1 MHLLIPHHIFIPG
14 THAEGGTSALD
25 SLPTQPVSFAK
36 ECIAFVPARNKSG
49 AIGPVNIDTTL
60 SGDMNGGST
69 RASITKNIKKE
80 RRLHGG
86 RTLTMTELDVP
97 KSNIGKC
104 AGAERSGRTR
114 LIFKTR

>member
-1 MHLLIPHHIFIPG
+1 MHSLIPLHTSTPG
-14 THAEGGTSALD
+14 KPAEGVTSALD
-25 SLPTQPVSFAK
+25 LLPTQLVSFAK

-49 AIGPVNIDTTL
+49 AIDFGKIDTTL

-80 RRLHGG
+80 RRLQGA
-86 RTLTMTELDVP
+86 RILTMTELGVP
-97 KSNIGKC
+97 KSNIEKC
-104 AGAERSGRTR
+104 AGAGRSGRTR